1 MKKSVTICLTS
12 LMVTLASQGVS
23 ATEDEQREMGR
34 HLGFSPNNEPL
45 ENVTAEHITESNDSL
60 DWRHFDYVNEASS
73 EELALNLPELAFEK
87 RRQKAA
93 AEAVSVST
101 STEQNLYLTQEEL
114 DNEVESDL
122 LTYSEDESLELE
134 QSFLEEQ
141 KQVEDLTQTKTRYLK
156 TPFPNHRERKSTYN
170 AELDKQSEVSLPL
183 PFPDHDE
190 RRSQQIARKIEQKTQ
205 ISKKQKLSLDEY
217 LDSIAAEEES
227 LPSLELSNASDVKS
241 NKQDS
246 GKKILFAQDDD
257 LIDELVDLEELDENK
272 EASKLSLKSSSEFYQ
287 SADEALFHLREKDR
301 KRVIANQEAT
311 FKEQRELQKQVA
323 EDLSENWEKQ
333 LQMNLVHFKTNQNN
347 HPFENNLDDAVELAE
362 GKHWQVIWEDLQ
374 EEISQQEALIADNES
389 NKQMDLEL
397 DPFHLGDKR
406 ALDFALDLIESA
418 PTNNSEILPKKKIA
432 KKETSKSSSL
442 SNTKNEEEI
451 SSELASSEWIEPFL
465 EAENFRAL
473 DFPLDLIESPVSTK
487 LSPASD
493 QQLVSHAE
501 VEGLNLN
508 AGEAL
513 SISSQERILDFPLDL
528 VEKNVIPSMLEE
540 MSEDQ
545 ARHYNQQDPV
555 TVRSAASPVV
565 QQPTS
570 VASEETFEEE
580 KKIAQIQ
587 EKLNNLD
594 LSQTPKEAQAVV
606 PEVKMGSKSNEF
618 SFEPKE
624 ELDSALKHLSPYS
637 AINMVNKEL
646 AFLNLGKLF
655 TPDKENFLPKEF
667 KDEDYLHKPLIKFKE
682 SMGPSDFLAEK
693 EQEEIDEVSEA
704 EKEELDPPEG
714 KIQLTARFA
723 EQMALEKN
731 RDIQVLRKEL
741 ESEEYA
747 YLQIVSH
754 FYPKVTLRSEY
765 RKKKSDDSS
774 DSKELSG
781 RVSLE
786 QKLVSSDN
794 YYDIKRGSL
803 VLERKKLDLANLENQ
818 VLFEVRRAYYN
829 TVLSSEQ
836 ILVNQDNIARL
847 SGAVAKEKQRVD
859 LGEAIE
865 FDLEQSKVALANAF
879 IDYYKAIRDFK
890 SNLNTLANL
899 IGLEG
904 REHRNIEITESLI
917 PIMEVKD
924 LKEKIDFLDRQKKA
938 KNRSKTQ
945 LLKQAIFSEQEVQ
958 VWEKVALK
966 LRPDMVQL
974 SIQQREAQLNT
985 SQKIG
990 DYYPELKA
998 FANYSRGQSSSDWN
1012 AGVALDWDLF
1022 DGLGR
1027 EYRIKEAS
1035 RSGLAKQLELFR
1047 LEEVIRTD
1055 VRDRIYDLEAS
1066 LLSYLSSKKS
1076 VALAEHAHELAK
1088 NRRQIGEITNLEYRD
1103 ASDALK
1109 SSKHD
1114 YNVQGFNLLVAYF
1127 NLRKEAALDVGALNV
1142 DGVEPS
1148 VFQEVFTSFKEKIQ
1162 SLTD

>member
-23 ATEDEQREMGR
+23 AAEDEQREIGR

-45 ENVTAEHITESNDSL
+45 ANITSEYTADSDESL
-60 DWRHFDYVNEASS
+60 DWRHFDYANEAAS

-87 RRQKAA
+87 RKQDAA
-93 AEAVSVST
+93 AEAVNVTS

-122 LTYSEDESLELE
+122 LTYSEDESFELE
-134 QSFLEEQ
+134 QNFLAEQ
-141 KQVEDLTQTKTRYLK
+141 KQVKDLTQTKTRYLK
-156 TPFPNHRERKSTYN
+156 TPFPNHRERRSHYN
-170 AELDKQSEVSLPL
+170 AELDQEPEVSLPL
-183 PFPDHDE
+183 PFPNHDE
-190 RRSQQIARKIEQKTQ
+190 RRSQQIAKKIEQKTQ
-205 ISKKQKLSLDEY
+205 VSKKQKLSLDEY
-217 LDSIAAEEES
+217 LDSIAAEEDS
-227 LPSLELSNASDVKS
+227 LPSLELSNTSEVKS
-241 NKQDS
+241 TKEGS
-246 GKKILFAQDDD
+246 AKKILFAQDDD
-257 LIDELVDLEELDENK
+257 LIDELVDLEQFGEDG
-272 EASKLSLKSSSEFYQ
+272 EASRLSLKSSSEFYQ

-333 LQMNLVHFKTNQNN
+333 LQMNLVHFKTDENSQ
-347 HPFENNLDDAVELAE
+347 PFESNLDDAVELAE
-362 GKHWQVIWEDLQ
+362 GKHWQVVWEDLQ

-389 NKQMDLEL
+389 IKQLDLEL
-397 DPFHLGDKR
+397 DPFQLGDKR

-418 PTNNSEILPKKKIA
+418 PTSNSEILPKKKVS
-432 KKETSKSSSL
+432 KKETTKPSSL
-442 SNTKNEEEI
+442 SATQEQEETPSQI
-451 SSELASSEWIEPFL
+451 ASSEWREPFL
-465 EAENFRAL
+465 EEENFRAL
-473 DFPLDLIESPVSTK
+473 DFPLDLMENPVSTK
-487 LSPASD
+487 LSPSSD
-493 QQLVSHAE
+493 QQLVSNAE
-501 VEGLNLN
+501 AES
-508 AGEAL
+508 L
-513 SISSQERILDFPLDL
+513 SLSANRATSMSSQERMLDFPLDL

-540 MSEDQ
+540 MNEEQ

-555 TVRSAASPVV
+555 TISLTAPSDSKLIAEANDKAA
-565 QQPTS
+565 
-570 VASEETFEEE
+570 EKEE
-580 KKIAQIQ
+580 KLLQAEEKIGT
-587 EKLNNLD
+587 LD
-594 LSQTPKEAQAVV
+594 LSQTPKEAQATV
-606 PEVKMGSKSNEF
+606 PKIKMEPKSDKL
-618 SFEPKE
+618 SLEPKE
-624 ELDSALKHLSPYS
+624 ELDFALKHLSPYS
-637 AINMVNKEL
+637 AINMVNNEL

-655 TPDKENFLPKEF
+655 TPDKENFLPKEYE
-667 KDEDYLHKPLIKFKE
+667 DEDYLQKPLIKFKE

-693 EQEEIDEVSEA
+693 DQEEIDETNEI
-704 EKEELDPPEG
+704 EKEELDSSEG

-765 RKKKSDDSS
+765 RKKKSDEGS

-818 VLFEVRRAYYN
+818 VLFEVRKAYYN

-917 PIMEVKD
+917 PIMDVKD
-924 LKEKIDFLDRQKKA
+924 LKEKIDFLDKQKKA

-1027 EYRIKEAS
+1027 EYRIKQAG
-1035 RSGLAKQLELFR
+1035 RSGLAKQLELSR